1 MGRGK
6 LWACG
11 SVAVPSYT
19 IQTLSGLTKFHVRQF
34 QTYTISALESILR
47 LESLERTYTVDHMY
61 TQFRVA
67 LNLPARNYSLSRE
80 VSVQLLRTIGSV
92 KVKPHIK

>member
-1 MGRGK
+1 MVAEEYCWSTTQAAGR
-6 LWACG
+6 
-11 SVAVPSYT
+11 SDP
-19 IQTLSGLTKFHVRQF
+19 
-34 QTYTISALESILR
+34 SALESILR
-47 LESLERTYTVDHMY
+47 LDSLEHTYTVDHMY